1 MSSHRF
7 SRLVGPV
14 LALGGLL
21 WIIIYIV
28 TVIVGVSTGQFE
40 PQSPGAHWPLIINL
54 LVVLVG
60 KWFLP
65 LSTLI
70 VGIGLLRLFA
80 RLEGHARVLGITCI
94 VLTSIAL
101 ILSTGNVIVLTGI
114 FGSIG
119 RNLIFPNNLL
129 GGPAV
134 FVISIGTGFMGGALL
149 RAHVLPHWMA
159 WVLIGI
165 GIVTIPILLAT
176 PLPTSIAPDWAT
188 DTFAFLVSGIGYTAV
203 GVRMLAMDRKAVQ
216 WQVRLSTTTE

>member
-101 ILSTGNVIVLTGI
+101 ILCTGNVIVLTGI

-134 FVISIGTGFMGGALL
+134 FAI
-149 RAHVLPHWMA
+149 
-159 WVLIGI
+159 
-165 GIVTIPILLAT
+165 
-176 PLPTSIAPDWAT
+176 
-188 DTFAFLVSGIGYTAV
+188 
-203 GVRMLAMDRKAVQ
+203 
-216 WQVRLSTTTE
+216 